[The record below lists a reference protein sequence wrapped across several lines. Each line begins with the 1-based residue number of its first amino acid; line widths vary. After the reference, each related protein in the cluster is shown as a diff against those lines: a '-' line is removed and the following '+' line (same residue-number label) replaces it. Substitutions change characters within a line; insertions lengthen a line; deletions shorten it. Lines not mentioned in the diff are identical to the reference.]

1 MKPTSGL
8 ERDTDDLNKVLAG
21 FFVSYWKGAKLYI
34 RSFPVTTE
42 TSGSDFEKL
51 NQGQAEK
58 FNLGK
63 NLRHI
68 YNIENVFNDQA
79 QSHEPV
85 SARDLLGF
93 VREVY
98 AMSDTIKSMDEDAYP
113 TFMEVLSN
121 SRRLFGGKPLN
132 CPEYWNNSLDHWLFA
147 VAMELKSGFGSWKTY
162 ELERVNPRELGTTDF
177 RVMAEMHQGINRMAS
192 EWYYLADQSFSRA
205 LDELCKEEVSLH
217 SDTRK
222 LLSWRKNSDLSS
234 EEQFRSLAR
243 AGAFLFRGFSRHQTG
258 ESEQEGA
265 AVTDLQQSLHEFS
278 RLGIDNE
285 LVWMTETY
293 LFIKN
298 GKQTEAI
305 ESLQQLESSRYLT
318 SREKALVSEAK
329 SYLQKRDPEKALNF
343 VTDRIVIYRLGLNY
357 ATTYAEEIEW
367 VGLLAKSKEGQKILT
382 RFSDLRDTYEKARQY
397 LDLDKMGGD
406 GKKLWKKVRF
416 ED

>member
-1 MKPTSGL
+1 
-8 ERDTDDLNKVLAG
+8 
-21 FFVSYWKGAKLYI
+21 
-34 RSFPVTTE
+34 
-42 TSGSDFEKL
+42 
-51 NQGQAEK
+51 
-58 FNLGK
+58 
-63 NLRHI
+63 
-68 YNIENVFNDQA
+68 
-79 QSHEPV
+79 
-85 SARDLLGF
+85 
-93 VREVY
+93 
-98 AMSDTIKSMDEDAYP
+98 
-113 TFMEVLSN
+113 
-121 SRRLFGGKPLN
+121 
-132 CPEYWNNSLDHWLFA
+132 
-147 VAMELKSGFGSWKTY
+147 
-162 ELERVNPRELGTTDF
+162 
-177 RVMAEMHQGINRMAS
+177 
-192 EWYYLADQSFSRA
+192 
-205 LDELCKEEVSLH
+205 
-217 SDTRK
+217 
-222 LLSWRKNSDLSS
+222 
-234 EEQFRSLAR
+234 
-243 AGAFLFRGFSRHQTG
+243 
-258 ESEQEGA
+258 
-265 AVTDLQQSLHEFS
+265 VTDLQQSLHEFS